1 MDGIYDQ
8 EPIRSRFP
16 TFQIFSKATRYRI
29 VQPGRISSSQPKQC
43 VDHSLQVLY
52 RAYLL
57 IREKRAMEDARR
69 NQRSLM
75 AHANT
80 AIRIGHQFL
89 QNGMV

>member
-1 MDGIYDQ
+1 MVTVKPSMWQLLLLTQRSNVDVGEAIEDG
-8 EPIRSRFP
+8 
-16 TFQIFSKATRYRI
+16 
-29 VQPGRISSSQPKQC
+29 C
-43 VDHSLQVLY
+43 VLY